1 MNVKAVSS
9 RFFSLIC
16 LLGFVLQLQQI
27 SELYFRYQT
36 TSKSQFQIRDMEY
49 YQTIIFCPRFAEILN
64 RTNHQH
70 FRIRPTPPTSLHELE
85 DDLRNLTIKN
95 ILELTP
101 KESDV
106 VFDCVRRDGNMSTLV
121 QMTKAECEHF
131 FKITKSVSGEKV
143 CYTFM
148 TRNRTVY
155 SIGDV
160 ASSLTHTNIVFAI
173 NLLQNLG
180 KAVFVNIISEYMYS
194 DEEKDALESRIY
206 QARIL
211 NKRSFNKSQLVV
223 YGEFIEVSR
232 LPPPYDTRC
241 TPGHDP
247 EVCYEDCL
255 FKRFK
260 EINRIPWSGFY
271 KRKINVKML
280 TYTDLKNK
288 SISSFASTS
297 FYECHKLCKRQTE
310 CYTAYSKTIAQEYVE
325 IISALNLAITA
336 MVPSG
341 PSISVYSVALLTPVE
356 FLIQIGSCVGVWFGL
371 SIISFN
377 PVKWK
382 ILTKNATTKT
392 TNNRSRT
399 ILNVSRIPRLR
410 KVSSRISR

>member
-1 MNVKAVSS
+1 MNFKAVFS
-9 RFFSLIC
+9 RCFSLIC
-16 LLGFVLQLQQI
+16 LLGFVLQLEQI

-36 TSKSQFQIRDMEY
+36 TSKSQFQIRDVED
-49 YQTIIFCPRFAEILN
+49 YQTIIFCPRFVEILN

-85 DDLRNLTIKN
+85 DDLRYLTIKN

-106 VFDCVRRDGNMSTLV
+106 VFDCVRRDGNMSMPL

-131 FKITKSVSGEKV
+131 FKITKSVTGEKV

-148 TRNRTVY
+148 PRNRTVY

-160 ASSLTHTNIVFAI
+160 ASSQTHTNIVFLI
-173 NLLQNLG
+173 NLLSSLG
-180 KAVFVNIISEYMYS
+180 KAGLVNIISEYMYS
-194 DEEKDALESRIY
+194 NEERDALESRIY

-211 NKRSFNKSQLVV
+211 NADSFNQSQLAV

-241 TPGHDP
+241 TPGHHR

-255 FKRFK
+255 NEKFK
-260 EINRIPWSGFY
+260 EINRIPWSGFH
-271 KRKINVKML
+271 KDKLNIKMI
-280 TYTDLKNK
+280 TFADFKNK
-288 SISSFASTS
+288 SILSFASTS
-297 FYECHKLCKRQTE
+297 FYECHRLCKYKTE
-310 CYTAYSKTIAQEYVE
+310 CHTAYSKTTAQEYVE
-325 IISALNLAITA
+325 RVSPFHLAIVA
-336 MVPSG
+336 MVPAG
-341 PSISVYSVALLTPVE
+341 PKMSVYSVALLTPVE

-377 PVKWK
+377 PVKWI
-382 ILTKNATTKT
+382 ILTKKASKKT
-392 TNNRSRT
+392 TNNHNKKLLIS
-399 ILNVSRIPRLR
+399 SRIPIPRQ
-410 KVSSRISR
+410 VGEIISK